1 MGLGNPGAEYRNTR
15 HNVGWWCLDELVRRT
30 SAELNRKRKELRFA
44 EVKLAGGQAVL
55 AYPRMF
61 MNRSGLALSYLTNRY
76 KTAPHNILIV
86 TDDINLPP
94 GSVRIRKKGGPGGH
108 NGLKSV
114 ITALGTNEFPRLR
127 IGVGNPDSA
136 GGQVDH
142 VLGTFDPAT
151 RELVSAASVRAADA
165 ITMIVNGDIENAMN
179 KFNSNGEVPSAK

>member
-1 MGLGNPGAEYRNTR
+1 
-15 HNVGWWCLDELVRRT
+15 
-30 SAELNRKRKELRFA
+30 
-44 EVKLAGGQAVL
+44 
-55 AYPRMF
+55 
-61 MNRSGLALSYLTNRY
+61 
-76 KTAPHNILIV
+76 
-86 TDDINLPP
+86 
-94 GSVRIRKKGGPGGH
+94 
-108 NGLKSV
+108 
-114 ITALGTNEFPRLR
+114 LR